1 MGLGKVLTGSS
12 RLLPNKRRCIDAKE
26 VYTKIR
32 VEQNIFYHRLKH
44 FWIAEIQIPLV
55 VVEYGHHPTLHF
67 FIPSKVARGTFWK
80 YLRHRLLK
88 LVGNPAVF
96 VGIKVILVFLIPSF
110 GLHCP
115 FMLVRGMVEH
125 NVQHQ
130 VHPLLVHGFAQSK

>member
-26 VYTKIR
+26 VYPKIR

-44 FWIAEIQIPLV
+44 LGIAEIQIPLV
-55 VVEYGHHPTLHF
+55 VVEYCHHPTLHF
-67 FIPSKVARGTFWK
+67 LIPSKVARGTFWK
-80 YLRHRLLK
+80 YLWHRLLK

-110 GLHCP
+110 RFHSP
-115 FMLVRGMVEH
+115 VMPVRGMIED
-125 NVQHQ
+125 NVQHE
-130 VHPLLVHGFAQSK
+130 VHPLLMHGLTQSE